1 MTPDLAIAA
10 LGRTVEVGKGAP
22 DAPPR
27 AAIAARIRQR
37 FSSCGA
43 VLSFAF
49 FTDVSRRSFR
59 ERARRDS
66 IHALDA
72 LVSAVPFSR
81 WKCISDLKNMGFC
94 NPVGGL
100 PSLAAKRRCDQRY
113 RRRSKQSLIVDRSCG
128 ALVACAA

>member
-1 MTPDLAIAA
+1 
-10 LGRTVEVGKGAP
+10 
-22 DAPPR
+22 
-27 AAIAARIRQR
+27 
-37 FSSCGA
+37 
-43 VLSFAF
+43 LSFAF

-94 NPVGGL
+94 NPVGGGVKL
-100 PSLAAKRRCDQRY
+100 SCCDRDSRRLSQGCLLWLRNGAAT
-113 RRRSKQSLIVDRSCG
+113 SAI
-128 ALVACAA
+128 AAEANNL